1 MKRAVIT
8 INREFCSGGRNV
20 GRQLAQALDIP
31 FYDKELIA
39 LASEKSG
46 LAPEYIENAESQTTS
61 SFLFGLATAQQGVGN
76 YFARYDMP
84 VGDRA
89 FLAQSAAIRELA
101 ERGSCVIVGRCATYV
116 LREDPDNIRV
126 FVHAA
131 VSDRLRRGAEDYGLP
146 QKGLADKLIRIDK
159 ARSSYFKF
167 YTGEVWNDMRNYD
180 ISVSTSAFGVNGA
193 AAMILT
199 AVKGR

>member
-1 MKRAVIT
+1 MKRAIIT
-8 INREFCSGGRNV
+8 INREYCSGGRDV
-20 GRQLAQALDIP
+20 GRRLAQALDIP

-46 LAPEYIENAESQTTS
+46 LAPEYIEHAESQTTS
-61 SFLFGLATAQQGVGN
+61 SFLFGLATAQHGAGN

-116 LREDPDNIRV
+116 LKEDPDNIRV
-126 FVHAA
+126 FVHAD
-131 VSDRLRRGAEDYGLP
+131 VSDRLRRGAEEYNLD

-159 ARSSYFKF
+159 ARSSYYKF
-167 YTGEVWNDMRNYD
+167 YTGEVWNDMRSYD
-180 ISVSTSAFGVNGA
+180 IAVSSSVFGIDGA
-193 AAMILT
+193 VAMLLE
-199 AVKGR
+199 AVKNR